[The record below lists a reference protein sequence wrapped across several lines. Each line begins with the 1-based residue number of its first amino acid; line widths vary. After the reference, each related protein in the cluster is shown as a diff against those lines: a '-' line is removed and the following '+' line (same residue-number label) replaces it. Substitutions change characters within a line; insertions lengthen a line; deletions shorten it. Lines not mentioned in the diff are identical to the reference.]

1 MPPVRRYVVYST
13 IRPQSERVRKITC
26 ASPAHPSRIVRAGLC
41 SLAQLAQAMRKK
53 LCSVAGRRVYGR
65 RKALVE
71 PVFGVLKQLRGGCGN
86 SAPEDGS
93 EWRQNSR
100 SRRLLTIGRGCLPGG
115 SLCDQPPGPE
125 RIARRTKPSK
135 SQCVFVAKT
144 RSHAHTLSAGKSGA
158 NQSSPEEP
166 APSAH
171 GPLAHRNP

>member
-1 MPPVRRYVVYST
+1 VR
-13 IRPQSERVRKITC
+13 IPC
-26 ASPAHPSRIVRAGLC
+26 ASSRIVRAGLC

-53 LCSVAGRRVYGR
+53 LRSVAGRRVYGR

-71 PVFGVLKQLRGGCGN
+71 PVFGVLSSSGECGN